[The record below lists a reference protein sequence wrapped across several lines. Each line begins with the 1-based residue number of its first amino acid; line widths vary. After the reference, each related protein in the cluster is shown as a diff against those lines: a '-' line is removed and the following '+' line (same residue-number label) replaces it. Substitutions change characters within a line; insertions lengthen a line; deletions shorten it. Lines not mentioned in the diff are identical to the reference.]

1 MKKIVSILT
10 VLALVC
16 LCAVPAFAV
25 NTTAALTLSADK
37 TTANVGDVIT
47 VTVSVSENS
56 NLGALGFT
64 VAFDRS
70 EFQYVEGSYT
80 SGLMWIGDGDDG
92 MSVVN
97 PNDEAG
103 LSYQALYMNVG
114 GIQQGGMLVSFKLT
128 VLKPDSTLSVNIET
142 ASDGTTLD
150 GEDVLDQVVA
160 NSTTSVTVACGH
172 AQTTTNTTKEPTCT
186 EAGTTETVCTVCGA
200 QISSDT
206 IPATGHTA
214 GDWKVETEATCTAT
228 GMEVQ
233 ECAVCGVTL
242 DTREIPMVPHTVT
255 AWTVTVEP
263 TCTEA
268 GERTGVCDV
277 CGTPVTEA
285 IAKLDHDVA
294 EWEVTK
300 EATCTEAGSRTGT
313 CARCGE
319 TVTEEIPA
327 LGHDFGEWVVV
338 KEATETE
345 EGSRERVCSVCGE
358 KETEVIPVL
367 TTEAEEGT
375 TSTANP
381 EIPQTSGT
389 VVGGITAAAML
400 AMAAGVAAVTL
411 KKKREG

>member
-1 MKKIVSILT
+1 MKKVVSILT
-10 VLALVC
+10 VFALVF

-37 TTANVGDVIT
+37 TTANAGDIIT

-56 NLGALGFT
+56 NLGALQFN
-64 VAFDRS
+64 VEFDNTAYTPVENSATTPIAALTPAVNLDYATGVRYTGATAGAIT
-70 EFQYVEGSYT
+70 EGGALLTFQLQVVKPGSAL
-80 SGLMWIGDGDDG
+80 SLNIGL
-92 MSVVN
+92 
-97 PNDEAG
+97 
-103 LSYQALYMNVG
+103 
-114 GIQQGGMLVSFKLT
+114 
-128 VLKPDSTLSVNIET
+128 

-150 GEDVLDQVVA
+150 GEDVTDQVVA
-160 NSTTSVTVACGH
+160 NSTKSVTIACGH
-172 AQTTTNTTKEPTCT
+172 ATQLSEITKYPTCT
-186 EAGTTETVCTVCGA
+186 EAGNENIICTDCG
-200 QISSDT
+200 QVVGSYT

-214 GDWKVETEATCTAT
+214 GDW
-228 GMEVQ
+228 EVKTP
-233 ECAVCGVTL
+233 A
-242 DTREIPMVPHTVT
+242 
-255 AWTVTVEP
+255 

-268 GERTGVCDV
+268 GEEIQKCTVCDAEVNSREIAALGHDVSEWTVTDEPTCTKEGVQSGVCTR

-300 EATCTEAGSRTGT
+300 EATCTEAGSRTGV
-313 CARCGE
+313 CARCEE

-375 TSTANP
+375 TGTANP
-381 EIPQTSGT
+381 KIPQTSGA
-389 VVGGITAAAML
+389 VAGGIAAAAML

>member
-10 VLALVC
+10 VFALVC

-37 TTANVGDVIT
+37 TTANAGDIIT

-56 NLGALGFT
+56 NLGTLQFNVEFDKTAYTPVENSETTPIAALTPAVNLDYATGVRYAGAT
-64 VAFDRS
+64 AGAIT
-70 EFQYVEGSYT
+70 EGGALLTFQLRVVKPGSAL
-80 SGLMWIGDGDDG
+80 SLNIGL
-92 MSVVN
+92 
-97 PNDEAG
+97 
-103 LSYQALYMNVG
+103 
-114 GIQQGGMLVSFKLT
+114 
-128 VLKPDSTLSVNIET
+128 

-150 GEDVLDQVVA
+150 GEDVTDQVVA
-160 NSTTSVTVACGH
+160 NSTKSVTIACGH
-172 AQTTTNTTKEPTCT
+172 ATQLSEITKYPTCT
-186 EAGTTETVCTVCGA
+186 EAGNENTICTVCGEVVG
-200 QISSDT
+200 SHT

-214 GDWKVETEATCTAT
+214 GDW
-228 GMEVQ
+228 EVKTP
-233 ECAVCGVTL
+233 A
-242 DTREIPMVPHTVT
+242 
-255 AWTVTVEP
+255 

-268 GERTGVCDV
+268 GEEIQKCTVCGTEVNSREIPATGHTVTDWTVTNEPTCTEEGEQTGVCDV
-277 CGTPVTEA
+277 CGNTVTEA
-285 IAKLDHDVA
+285 VAALGHDVA

-300 EATCTEAGSRTGT
+300 EATCTEAGSRTGV
-313 CARCGE
+313 CARCEE

>member
-10 VLALVC
+10 VFALVC

-37 TTANVGDVIT
+37 TTANAGDIIT

-56 NLGALGFT
+56 NLGALEFN
-64 VAFDRS
+64 VEFDRTAYTPVANS
-70 EFQYVEGSYT
+70 ATTPVLALNPTVNLDYATGVRYTGATAGAITEGGALLTFQLQVVKPGSAL
-80 SGLMWIGDGDDG
+80 SLNIGL
-92 MSVVN
+92 
-97 PNDEAG
+97 
-103 LSYQALYMNVG
+103 
-114 GIQQGGMLVSFKLT
+114 
-128 VLKPDSTLSVNIET
+128 

-150 GEDVLDQVVA
+150 GEDVTDQVVA
-160 NSTTSVTVACGH
+160 NSTKSVTIACGH
-172 AQTTTNTTKEPTCT
+172 ATQLSEITKYPTCT
-186 EAGTTETVCTVCGA
+186 EAGNENIICTVCG
-200 QISSDT
+200 QVVGSHT
-206 IPATGHTA
+206 IAATGHTA
-214 GDWKVETEATCTAT
+214 GDW
-228 GMEVQ
+228 EVKTP
-233 ECAVCGVTL
+233 A
-242 DTREIPMVPHTVT
+242 
-255 AWTVTVEP
+255 

-268 GERTGVCDV
+268 GEEIQKCTVCDAEVNSREIAALGHDVSEWTVTDEPTCTEEGVQTGVCAR
-277 CGTPVTEA
+277 CGETVTEPVA
-285 IAKLDHDVA
+285 ALGHDVA

-300 EATCTEAGSRTGT
+300 EATCTEAGSRTGV
-313 CARCGE
+313 CARCEE

-375 TSTANP
+375 TGTANP
-381 EIPQTSGT
+381 EIPQTSGA
-389 VVGGITAAAML
+389 VAGGIAAAAML

>member
-1 MKKIVSILT
+1 MNSREI
-10 VLALVC
+10 
-16 LCAVPAFAV
+16 
-25 NTTAALTLSADK
+25 AALGHD
-37 TTANVGDVIT
+37 
-47 VTVSVSENS
+47 VSE
-56 NLGALGFT
+56 
-64 VAFDRS
+64 
-70 EFQYVEGSYT
+70 
-80 SGLMWIGDGDDG
+80 
-92 MSVVN
+92 
-97 PNDEAG
+97 
-103 LSYQALYMNVG
+103 
-114 GIQQGGMLVSFKLT
+114 
-128 VLKPDSTLSVNIET
+128 
-142 ASDGTTLD
+142 
-150 GEDVLDQVVA
+150 
-160 NSTTSVTVACGH
+160 
-172 AQTTTNTTKEPTCT
+172 
-186 EAGTTETVCTVCGA
+186 
-200 QISSDT
+200 
-206 IPATGHTA
+206 
-214 GDWKVETEATCTAT
+214 
-228 GMEVQ
+228 
-233 ECAVCGVTL
+233 
-242 DTREIPMVPHTVT
+242 
-255 AWTVTVEP
+255 WTVTVEP

-268 GERTGVCDV
+268 GERSGICTR
-277 CGTPVTEA
+277 CGETVPEPVA
-285 IAKLDHDVA
+285 ALGHDVA

-319 TVTEEIPA
+319 TVPEEIPA

>member
-37 TTANVGDVIT
+37 TTANAGDIIT

-56 NLGALGFT
+56 NLGTLQFNVEFDKTAYTPVENSETTPIAALTPAVNLDYATGVRYAGAT
-64 VAFDRS
+64 AGAIT
-70 EFQYVEGSYT
+70 EGGALLTFQLRVVKPGSAL
-80 SGLMWIGDGDDG
+80 SLNIGL
-92 MSVVN
+92 
-97 PNDEAG
+97 
-103 LSYQALYMNVG
+103 
-114 GIQQGGMLVSFKLT
+114 
-128 VLKPDSTLSVNIET
+128 

-150 GEDVLDQVVA
+150 GEDVTDQVIA
-160 NSTTSVTVACGH
+160 NSKTTSVTIACGH
-172 AQTTTNTTKEPTCT
+172 ATQLSEITKYPTCT
-186 EAGTTETVCTVCGA
+186 EAGNENIICTVCG
-200 QISSDT
+200 QVVGSHT
-206 IPATGHTA
+206 IAATGHTA
-214 GDWKVETEATCTAT
+214 GDW
-228 GMEVQ
+228 EVKTP
-233 ECAVCGVTL
+233 A
-242 DTREIPMVPHTVT
+242 
-255 AWTVTVEP
+255 

-268 GERTGVCDV
+268 GEEIQKCTVCGTEVNSREIPATGHTVTDWTVTNEPTCTEEGEQTGVCDV
-277 CGTPVTEA
+277 CGNTVTEA
-285 IAKLDHDVA
+285 VAALGHDVA

-300 EATCTEAGSRTGT
+300 EATCTEAGSRTGV
-313 CARCGE
+313 CARCEE

-375 TSTANP
+375 TGTANP
-381 EIPQTSGT
+381 EIPQTSGA
-389 VVGGITAAAML
+389 VAGGIAAAAML

>member
-10 VLALVC
+10 VFALVC

-25 NTTAALTLSADK
+25 NTTAALTLSADE
-37 TTANVGDVIT
+37 TTANAGDIIT

-56 NLGALGFT
+56 NLGALEFN
-64 VAFDRS
+64 VEFDRTAYTPVANS
-70 EFQYVEGSYT
+70 ATTPVVALNPTVNLDYATGVRYTGATAGAITEGGALVTFQLRVVKPGSPLT
-80 SGLMWIGDGDDG
+80 
-92 MSVVN
+92 
-97 PNDEAG
+97 
-103 LSYQALYMNVG
+103 
-114 GIQQGGMLVSFKLT
+114 LVI
-128 VLKPDSTLSVNIET
+128 DN
-142 ASDGTTLD
+142 AYDGTTLD
-150 GEDVLDQVVA
+150 GEDVTDQVVA
-160 NSTTSVTVACGH
+160 NSTKSVTIACGH
-172 AQTTTNTTKEPTCT
+172 ATQLSEITKYPTCT
-186 EAGTTETVCTVCGA
+186 EAGNGNIICTVCGKV
-200 QISSDT
+200 IGSHT

-214 GDWKVETEATCTAT
+214 GDW
-228 GMEVQ
+228 EVKTP
-233 ECAVCGVTL
+233 A
-242 DTREIPMVPHTVT
+242 
-255 AWTVTVEP
+255 

-268 GERTGVCDV
+268 GEEIQKCTVCGTEVNSREIPATGHTVTDWTVTNEPTCTEEGVQTGVCDV
-277 CGTPVTEA
+277 CGNTVTEPVA
-285 IAKLDHDVA
+285 ALGHDVA

-300 EATCTEAGSRTGT
+300 EATCTEAGSRTGV
-313 CARCGE
+313 CARCEE

-375 TSTANP
+375 TGTANP

-389 VVGGITAAAML
+389 VVGGIAAAAML

>member
-25 NTTAALTLSADK
+25 NTTAAVTVTTDK
-37 TTANVGDVIT
+37 TTANTGDVIT
-47 VTVSVSENS
+47 VTASLSANS
-56 NLGALGFT
+56 NLGALTFDLTYDTAAFECVADSSTYVDELFGMEEVNTAMVGAVRYTGIATRAVTDGGTLFT
-64 VAFDRS
+64 V
-70 EFQYVEGSYT
+70 Q
-80 SGLMWIGDGDDG
+80 L
-92 MSVVN
+92 
-97 PNDEAG
+97 
-103 LSYQALYMNVG
+103 
-114 GIQQGGMLVSFKLT
+114 K
-128 VLKPDSTLSVNIET
+128 VLKPGSAIDVEIVT

-150 GEDVLDQVVA
+150 GEDVLEQVVA
-160 NSTTSVTVACGH
+160 NSTTSVTIACGH
-172 AQTTTNTTKEPTCT
+172 ASTTTNTTKEPTCT
-186 EAGTTETVCTVCGA
+186 EAGTTETVCTVCGEVV
-200 QISSDT
+200 STGT
-206 IPATGHTA
+206 IAATGHTA
-214 GDWKVETEATCTAT
+214 GDWEVKTPATCTEAGEEIQKCT
-228 GMEVQ
+228 
-233 ECAVCGVTL
+233 VCGAEVNS
-242 DTREIPMVPHTVT
+242 REIAALGHDVSE
-255 AWTVTVEP
+255 WTVTDEP

-268 GERTGVCDV
+268 GERSGVCTR
-277 CGTPVTEA
+277 CGETVTEPVA
-285 IAKLDHDVA
+285 ALGHDVA

>member
-37 TTANVGDVIT
+37 TTANAGDIIT

-56 NLGALGFT
+56 NLGALEFN
-64 VAFDRS
+64 VEFDRTAYTPVANS
-70 EFQYVEGSYT
+70 ATKPVAALNPTVNLDYATGVRYTGATAGAITEGGALLTFQLQVVKPGSAL
-80 SGLMWIGDGDDG
+80 SLNIGL
-92 MSVVN
+92 
-97 PNDEAG
+97 
-103 LSYQALYMNVG
+103 
-114 GIQQGGMLVSFKLT
+114 
-128 VLKPDSTLSVNIET
+128 

-150 GEDVLDQVVA
+150 GEDVTDQVVA
-160 NSTTSVTVACGH
+160 NSTKSVTIACGH
-172 AQTTTNTTKEPTCT
+172 ATQLSEITKYPTCT
-186 EAGTTETVCTVCGA
+186 EAGNENIICTVCG
-200 QISSDT
+200 QIVGSHT
-206 IPATGHTA
+206 IAATGHTA
-214 GDWKVETEATCTAT
+214 GDW
-228 GMEVQ
+228 EVKTP
-233 ECAVCGVTL
+233 A
-242 DTREIPMVPHTVT
+242 
-255 AWTVTVEP
+255 

-268 GERTGVCDV
+268 GEEIQKCTVCDAEVNSREIAALGHDVSEWTVTDEPTCTEEGVQTGVCAR
-277 CGTPVTEA
+277 CGETVTEA
-285 IAKLDHDVA
+285 VAALGHDVA

-300 EATCTEAGSRTGT
+300 EATCTEAGSRTGV
-313 CARCGE
+313 CARCEE

-345 EGSRERVCSVCGE
+345 EGERQRTCARCGE
-358 KETEVIPVL
+358 VETEVIPVL

-375 TSTANP
+375 TGTANP

-389 VVGGITAAAML
+389 VVGGIAAAAML

>member
-37 TTANVGDVIT
+37 TTANAGDIIT

-56 NLGALGFT
+56 NLGTLQFNVEFDKTAYTPVENSETTPIAALTPAVNLDYATGVRYAGAT
-64 VAFDRS
+64 AGAIT
-70 EFQYVEGSYT
+70 EGGALLTFQLRVVKPGSAL
-80 SGLMWIGDGDDG
+80 SLNIGL
-92 MSVVN
+92 
-97 PNDEAG
+97 
-103 LSYQALYMNVG
+103 
-114 GIQQGGMLVSFKLT
+114 
-128 VLKPDSTLSVNIET
+128 

-150 GEDVLDQVVA
+150 GEDVTDQVIA
-160 NSTTSVTVACGH
+160 NSKTTSVTIACGH
-172 AQTTTNTTKEPTCT
+172 ATQLSEITKYPTCT
-186 EAGTTETVCTVCGA
+186 EAGNENIICTVCGKVVG
-200 QISSDT
+200 SHT

-214 GDWKVETEATCTAT
+214 GDW
-228 GMEVQ
+228 EVKTP
-233 ECAVCGVTL
+233 A
-242 DTREIPMVPHTVT
+242 
-255 AWTVTVEP
+255 

-268 GERTGVCDV
+268 GEEIQKCTVCGTEVNSREIPATGHTVTDWTVTNEPTCTEEGEQTGVCDV
-277 CGTPVTEA
+277 CGNTVTEA
-285 IAKLDHDVA
+285 VAALGHDVA

-300 EATCTEAGSRTGT
+300 EATCTEAGSRTGV
-313 CARCGE
+313 CARCEE

-345 EGSRERVCSVCGE
+345 EGERQRTCARCGE
-358 KETEVIPVL
+358 VETEVIPVL

-375 TSTANP
+375 TGTANP
-381 EIPQTSGT
+381 EIPQTSGA
-389 VVGGITAAAML
+389 VAGGIAAAAML

>member
-25 NTTAALTLSADK
+25 NTTAALTLSVDK
-37 TTANVGDVIT
+37 TTANVGDVVT
-47 VTVSVSENS
+47 VTVSLSENS
-56 NLGALGFT
+56 NLGGLQFNLEYDTAAFEYVADSAAYERVFDMTVIHTLDSALRF
-64 VAFDRS
+64 VAS
-70 EFQYVEGSYT
+70 SMEKAT
-80 SGLMWIGDGDDG
+80 
-92 MSVVN
+92 
-97 PNDEAG
+97 AG
-103 LSYQALYMNVG
+103 GTIMTAQ
-114 GIQQGGMLVSFKLT
+114 FR
-128 VLKPDSTLSVNIET
+128 VLKPSSALSLNIDL
-142 ASDGTTLD
+142 ASDGTTMD
-150 GEDVLDQVVA
+150 GEDVLDQVIA
-160 NSTTSVTVACGH
+160 NSKTTSVTIACGH
-172 AQTTTNTTKEPTCT
+172 ASTTTNTTKEPTCT
-186 EAGTTETVCTVCGA
+186 EAGTTETVCAACGEVVA
-200 QISSDT
+200 TGT
-206 IPATGHTA
+206 IAATGHTA
-214 GDWKVETEATCTAT
+214 GAWETKTPATCTEE

-233 ECAVCGVTL
+233 KCTVCGVEVNSRAIAAL
-242 DTREIPMVPHTVT
+242 GHDVSEGTVT
-255 AWTVTVEP
+255 KEP
-263 TCTEA
+263 TCTEE
-268 GERTGVCDV
+268 GERTGVCAR
-277 CGTPVTEA
+277 CGETVTEPVA
-285 IAKLDHDVA
+285 ALGHDVS

-313 CARCGE
+313 CARCDE

-345 EGSRERVCSVCGE
+345 EGSRERTCSVCGE

-375 TSTANP
+375 TGTANP

-389 VVGGITAAAML
+389 VAGGITAAAML

>member
-1 MKKIVSILT
+1 MKKVVSILT

-37 TTANVGDVIT
+37 TTANAGDIIT

-56 NLGALGFT
+56 NLGTLQFNVEFDKTAYTPVENSETTPIAALTPAVNLDYATGVRYAGAT
-64 VAFDRS
+64 AGAIT
-70 EFQYVEGSYT
+70 EGGALLTFQLRVVKPGSAL
-80 SGLMWIGDGDDG
+80 SLNIGL
-92 MSVVN
+92 
-97 PNDEAG
+97 
-103 LSYQALYMNVG
+103 
-114 GIQQGGMLVSFKLT
+114 
-128 VLKPDSTLSVNIET
+128 

-150 GEDVLDQVVA
+150 GEDVTDQVIA
-160 NSTTSVTVACGH
+160 NSKTTSVTIACGH
-172 AQTTTNTTKEPTCT
+172 ATQLSEITNYPTCT
-186 EAGTTETVCTVCGA
+186 EAGNENTICTVCGE
-200 QISSDT
+200 IVGSHT

-214 GDWKVETEATCTAT
+214 GDW
-228 GMEVQ
+228 EVKTP
-233 ECAVCGVTL
+233 A
-242 DTREIPMVPHTVT
+242 
-255 AWTVTVEP
+255 

-268 GERTGVCDV
+268 GEEIQKCTVCDAEVNSREIAALGHDVSEWTVTDEPTCTEEGEQTGVCDV
-277 CGTPVTEA
+277 CGNTVTEA
-285 IAKLDHDVA
+285 VAALGHDVA

-300 EATCTEAGSRTGT
+300 EATCTEAGSRTGV
-313 CARCGE
+313 CARCEE

-367 TTEAEEGT
+367 TTEAEEGAT
-375 TSTANP
+375 GTANP

-389 VVGGITAAAML
+389 VAGGIAAAAML

>member
-10 VLALVC
+10 VFALVC

-37 TTANVGDVIT
+37 TTANAGDIIT

-56 NLGALGFT
+56 NLGALEFN
-64 VAFDRS
+64 VEFDRTAYTPVANS
-70 EFQYVEGSYT
+70 ATTPVVALNPTVNLDYATGVRYTGATAGAITEGGALLTFRLQVVKPGSAL
-80 SGLMWIGDGDDG
+80 SLNIGL
-92 MSVVN
+92 
-97 PNDEAG
+97 
-103 LSYQALYMNVG
+103 
-114 GIQQGGMLVSFKLT
+114 
-128 VLKPDSTLSVNIET
+128 

-150 GEDVLDQVVA
+150 GEDVTDQVVA
-160 NSTTSVTVACGH
+160 NSTKSVTIACGH
-172 AQTTTNTTKEPTCT
+172 ATRLSEITKYPTCT
-186 EAGTTETVCTVCGA
+186 EAGNENIICTVCG
-200 QISSDT
+200 QVVGSHT
-206 IPATGHTA
+206 IAATGHTA
-214 GDWKVETEATCTAT
+214 GDW
-228 GMEVQ
+228 EVKTP
-233 ECAVCGVTL
+233 A
-242 DTREIPMVPHTVT
+242 
-255 AWTVTVEP
+255 

-268 GERTGVCDV
+268 GEEIQKCTVCDAEVNSREIAALGHDVSEWTVTDEPTCTEEGVQTGVCAR
-277 CGTPVTEA
+277 CGETVTEPVA
-285 IAKLDHDVA
+285 ALGHDVA

-300 EATCTEAGSRTGT
+300 EATCTEAGSRTGV
-313 CARCGE
+313 CARCEE

-375 TSTANP
+375 TGTANP
-381 EIPQTSGT
+381 EIPQTSGA
-389 VVGGITAAAML
+389 VAGGIAAAAML